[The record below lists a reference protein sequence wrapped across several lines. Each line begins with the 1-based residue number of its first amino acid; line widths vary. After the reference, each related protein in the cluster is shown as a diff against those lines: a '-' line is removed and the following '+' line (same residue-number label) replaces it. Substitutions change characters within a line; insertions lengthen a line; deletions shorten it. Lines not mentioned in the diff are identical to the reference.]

1 MTYRPKEYNNNN
13 NNNNNNAHTNYWF
26 FLTLPFLILTI
37 LIPDSVITKLHIFL
51 SLSYYY
57 RNWLFMAVHLQ
68 TVFCHCGKVKI
79 SVDSV
84 RNVVFLWLK
93 KPRSLA
99 SRTRFPKLF
108 KTHTAQVASGKQRGM
123 LSLVW
128 NMNLQVRLFRK
139 IFSCSSVYFF

>member
-1 MTYRPKEYNNNN
+1 MELHYLKKEHNHKRKTGSLLRLWYPI
-13 NNNNNNAHTNYWF
+13 
-26 FLTLPFLILTI
+26 PFTTI
-37 LIPDSVITKLHIFL
+37 TIFIPDSVITKLRIFL
-51 SLSYYY
+51 SLSYYSRY
-57 RNWLFMAVHLQ
+57 WLFIAVHLQ
-68 TVFCHCGKVKI
+68 AVFCHIGKVKM

-99 SRTRFPKLF
+99 SRTRFPELF

-128 NMNLQVRLFRK
+128 NLNLQVRLFRK